1 MLVFTVD
8 RTSCHLWVQFISDG
22 WMVGFLRKVVE
33 PEAEEEPEAPAA
45 TVVVVEGGKV
55 DKGGY
60 RTKNPRFSESS
71 RESWAHT
78 VGVALMQRKG
88 LAKVVIKQAVQ
99 CCVGAGESIHNIAT
113 CRTLVGK
120 SSGMKQQIQMPD
132 VCFQLPKTYPYP
144 SWFSLGEGGSPKE
157 EEKEGGSCAT
167 WMEKSD

>member
-1 MLVFTVD
+1 MLVFTVG
-8 RTSCHLWVQFISDG
+8 RTSCHLWV
-22 WMVGFLRKVVE
+22 VGFLRKVVE

-45 TVVVVEGGKV
+45 TVVVVEGDKV

-71 RESWAHT
+71 RESWIHI

-88 LAKVVIKQAVQ
+88 SAKVVIKRAVQ

-120 SSGMKQQIQMPD
+120 SSGMKQQIQIPD
-132 VCFQLPKTYPYP
+132 VCFQLPKTYP

>member
-8 RTSCHLWVQFISDG
+8 RTSCHLWVQFTSDG

-88 LAKVVIKQAVQ
+88 LAKVVIKGAVQ

-120 SSGMKQQIQMPD
+120 SLRNETTDPDSGCLFPTAKNVPL
-132 VCFQLPKTYPYP
+132 VVF
-144 SWFSLGEGGSPKE
+144 FG
-157 EEKEGGSCAT
+157 
-167 WMEKSD
+167 

>member
-8 RTSCHLWVQFISDG
+8 RTSCHLWVQFTSDG

-71 RESWAHT
+71 RESRIHT

-99 CCVGAGESIHNIAT
+99 CCVGAGESIHIYSEYSNLPYAG
-113 CRTLVGK
+113 GK
-120 SSGMKQQIQMPD
+120 ISQ
-132 VCFQLPKTYPYP
+132 
-144 SWFSLGEGGSPKE
+144 E
-157 EEKEGGSCAT
+157 
-167 WMEKSD
+167 